1 MIDGSG
7 STNATTFKTVIK
19 SGPQGATVV
28 NDATNKPSIVLP
40 TWAAPTDVLPRAA
53 ASAADTIVTF
63 TASNGTASSSVDVK
77 ITPVRDTVAV
87 TTARSRAG
95 QDLRVDGTSTIPGAG
110 LILTPPTQVVVYA
123 RTTTV
128 NNPTGLEAGW
138 VKIGSAAV
146 DTTGAFSVR
155 PRPAPNVAYVQYLVQ
170 TSRGTQ
176 VAGALG
182 R

>member
-1 MIDGSG
+1 
-7 STNATTFKTVIK
+7 
-19 SGPQGATVV
+19 
-28 NDATNKPSIVLP
+28 
-40 TWAAPTDVLPRAA
+40 
-53 ASAADTIVTF
+53 
-63 TASNGTASSSVDVK
+63 
-77 ITPVRDTVAV
+77 
-87 TTARSRAG
+87 
-95 QDLRVDGTSTIPGAG
+95 
-110 LILTPPTQVVVYA
+110 
-123 RTTTV
+123 
-128 NNPTGLEAGW
+128 

>member
-1 MIDGSG
+1 VTPAD
-7 STNATTFKTVIK
+7 TA
-19 SGPQGATVV
+19 
-28 NDATNKPSIVLP
+28 
-40 TWAAPTDVLPRAA
+40 PRAA
-53 ASAADTIVTF
+53 LTAAQKAPVTVTF
-63 TASNGTASSSVDVK
+63 TASNGTQSSSVDVTV
-77 ITPVRDTVAV
+77 TPVGDTVAV

-95 QDLRVDGTSTIPGAG
+95 SDLRVDGTSTSPGAG
-110 LILTPPTQVVVYA
+110 LILTPATQAVVYA

-128 NNPTGLEAGW
+128 ANPTGAEAGW

-155 PRPAPNVAYVQYLVQ
+155 PRPAPNVTYVQYLVQ

-176 VAGALG
+176 VTGALA

>member
-1 MIDGSG
+1 M
-7 STNATTFKTVIK
+7 
-19 SGPQGATVV
+19 
-28 NDATNKPSIVLP
+28 
-40 TWAAPTDVLPRAA
+40 
-53 ASAADTIVTF
+53 IVTF

-77 ITPVRDTVAV
+77 ITPARDTVAV

-95 QDLRVDGTSTIPGAG
+95 QDMRVDGTSTIPGAG

-123 RTTTV
+123 RTNTV

-155 PRPAPNVAYVQYLVQ
+155 PRPAPTVAYVQYLVQ

-176 VAGALG
+176 VAGVLG